1 MRREKI
7 PRRMAGLIACGERK
21 SRQSAAKVSQIQ
33 GIQHICS
40 RPGLFWNG
48 AGRPV
53 KPTGSHTVVPPTSDW
68 AKGKMAEDTLTTS
81 GIGRHGATRLP
92 SVDVDSFNIELKDDD
107 GFLGDRAS
115 KGAFRKILDT
125 LRKPLK
131 KNGEDPLGSKSAEAI
146 GKSGLDEALVG
157 DDIGAAA
164 LVHGAIEEFA
174 QELAYVTRRFL
185 KTKGWA
191 DTERIVVGG
200 GFRESRVGELA
211 IARTDIILKA
221 EDFKVEMVPI
231 RFDPDD
237 AGLIGCLHLAPS
249 WIFEAHDSILA
260 VDIGGTNIRCG
271 VVETRWK
278 KAPDLSK
285 ASVWKSELWRHADD
299 EPTREGTVKRLVK
312 MLKELI
318 AAADTEGLKL
328 APFIGIA
335 CPGVINEDGSI
346 EKGAQNLPG
355 NWESSKFNLPTSLV
369 EAIPEIGDHDTA
381 VLMHNDGVAQGLSEV
396 PFMQDVERWGVLTI
410 GTGLGNA
417 RFTNRRKDKGKSGN
431 DDKDKDEKKD
441 KKSKD

>member
-1 MRREKI
+1 
-7 PRRMAGLIACGERK
+7 
-21 SRQSAAKVSQIQ
+21 
-33 GIQHICS
+33 
-40 RPGLFWNG
+40 
-48 AGRPV
+48 
-53 KPTGSHTVVPPTSDW
+53 
-68 AKGKMAEDTLTTS
+68 MAEDIATTT
-81 GIGRHGATRLP
+81 GIARHGATRLP
-92 SVDVDSFNIELKDDD
+92 SVDVDSFNIELKDDE

-115 KGAFRKILDT
+115 KGAFRKILDG

-131 KNGEDPLGSKSAEAI
+131 KNGDDPLGDKSAGDISKSA
-146 GKSGLDEALVG
+146 LDEALVG

-174 QELAYVTRRFL
+174 GELAYVTQRFL
-185 KTKGWA
+185 KTKAWA

-221 EDFKVEMVPI
+221 ADFKVDLKPI
-231 RFDPDD
+231 RFHPDD

-278 KAPDLSK
+278 KASDLSK
-285 ASVWKSELWRHADD
+285 ALVWKSELWRHAND
-299 EPTREGTVKRLVK
+299 EPTREGAVKRLVK
-312 MLKELI
+312 MLKGLI
-318 AAADTEGLKL
+318 AEADAEGMRL

-355 NWESSKFNLPTSLV
+355 NWESSKFNLPASLV
-369 EAIPEIGDHDTA
+369 EAIPQIGDHDTA

-396 PFMQDVERWGVLTI
+396 PFMQDVEKWGVLTI

-417 RFTNRRKDKGKSGN
+417 RFTNRPKDRDQDK
-431 DDKDKDEKKD
+431 DDKKDR
-441 KKSKD
+441 KSKD

>member
-1 MRREKI
+1 MGSLAVVH
-7 PRRMAGLIACGERK
+7 PDFP
-21 SRQSAAKVSQIQ
+21 
-33 GIQHICS
+33 
-40 RPGLFWNG
+40 PGQ
-48 AGRPV
+48 
-53 KPTGSHTVVPPTSDW
+53 
-68 AKGKMAEDTLTTS
+68 GKMAEDTLTTS

-92 SVDVDSFNIELKDDD
+92 SVDVDSFNIELKDDE

-115 KGAFRKILDT
+115 KGAFREILDT

-131 KNGEDPLGSKSAEAI
+131 KNGDDPLGNKSAEAI
-146 GKSGLDEALVG
+146 GKNALDEALLG
-157 DDIGAAA
+157 DDIHASA

-174 QELAYVTRRFL
+174 QELAYVTQRFL
-185 KTKGWA
+185 KTKAWA

-200 GFRESRVGELA
+200 GFRQSRVGELA

-221 EDFKVEMVPI
+221 EGFKVDLVPI
-231 RFDPDD
+231 RFDPDE

-278 KAPDLSK
+278 KASDLSK
-285 ASVWKSELWRHADD
+285 ASVWKFDLWRHAND
-299 EPTREGTVKRLVK
+299 EPTRESAVKRLVK
-312 MLKELI
+312 MLKDLI
-318 AAADTEGLKL
+318 EAADAEGLKL

-355 NWESSKFNLPTSLV
+355 NWESSKFNLPASLV
-369 EAIPEIGDHDTA
+369 EAIPQIGDHDTA

-396 PFMQDVERWGVLTI
+396 PFMQDVGRWGVLTI

-417 RFTNRRKDKGKSGN
+417 RFTNRRKDK
-431 DDKDKDEKKD
+431 DKDKDDKKEKKSRD
-441 KKSKD
+441 

>member
-1 MRREKI
+1 MWSFTPCETNRFRR
-7 PRRMAGLIACGERK
+7 RC
-21 SRQSAAKVSQIQ
+21 
-33 GIQHICS
+33 
-40 RPGLFWNG
+40 
-48 AGRPV
+48 
-53 KPTGSHTVVPPTSDW
+53 PPDFPLG
-68 AKGKMAEDTLTTS
+68 KGKMAEDTLTTS

-92 SVDVDSFNIELKDDD
+92 SVDVDSYNIELKDED

-115 KGAFRKILDT
+115 KGAFRKILDS

-131 KNGEDPLGSKSAEAI
+131 KNGEDPLGSRSAEAI
-146 GKSGLDEALVG
+146 AKTTLDEALVG
-157 DDIGAAA
+157 DDVGAAA

-174 QELAYVTRRFL
+174 QELAYVTQRFL
-185 KTKGWA
+185 KTKAWA

-200 GFRESRVGELA
+200 GLRQSRVGELA

-221 EDFKVEMVPI
+221 EDFTVDLVPI
-231 RFDPDD
+231 RFHPDE

-249 WIFEAHDSILA
+249 WIFEAQDGILA

-285 ASVWKSELWRHADD
+285 ASVWKSTLWRHADD
-299 EPTREGTVKRLVK
+299 EPTREGAVKRLVK

-318 AAADTEGLKL
+318 AAADTEGLRV

-335 CPGVINEDGSI
+335 CPGVINEDGTI

-355 NWESSKFNLPTSLV
+355 NWESSKFNLPASLT
-369 EAIPEIGDHDTA
+369 EAIPQIGEHDTA

-396 PFMQDVERWGVLTI
+396 PFMQDVDHWGVLTI

-417 RFTNRRKDKGKSGN
+417 RFSNRRKN
-431 DDKDKDEKKD
+431 KDKDRNGKEAKKN
-441 KKSKD
+441 KD

>member
-1 MRREKI
+1 M
-7 PRRMAGLIACGERK
+7 
-21 SRQSAAKVSQIQ
+21 
-33 GIQHICS
+33 
-40 RPGLFWNG
+40 
-48 AGRPV
+48 GR
-53 KPTGSHTVVPPTSDW
+53 
-68 AKGKMAEDTLTTS
+68 AKMAEDTLTTS

-115 KGAFRKILDT
+115 KGAFREILDT

-131 KNGEDPLGSKSAEAI
+131 KNGEDPLGKKASEQI
-146 GKSGLDEALVG
+146 GKSALDEALVG
-157 DDIGAAA
+157 PDIHASA

-174 QELAYVTRRFL
+174 QELAQVTRRFL
-185 KTKGWA
+185 KTKAWA

-200 GFRESRVGELA
+200 GFRQSRVGELA
-211 IARTDIILKA
+211 IARTDIILKS
-221 EDFKVEMVPI
+221 EDFKVDLVPI

-285 ASVWKSELWRHADD
+285 AEVWKSELWRHADD
-299 EPTREGTVKRLVK
+299 EPTREGAVKRLVK
-312 MLKELI
+312 MLKDLI
-318 AAADTEGLKL
+318 TEADAEGLKL

-335 CPGVINEDGSI
+335 CPGVIDEDGSI

-355 NWESSKFNLPTSLV
+355 NWESSRFNLPASLV
-369 EAIPEIGDHDTA
+369 EAIPEIGGHDTA

-396 PFMQDVERWGVLTI
+396 PFMQDVEHWGVLTI

-417 RFTNRRKDKGKSGN
+417 RFTNRRKDK
-431 DDKDKDEKKD
+431 DKDKDEPKEKDEKKE

>member
-1 MRREKI
+1 
-7 PRRMAGLIACGERK
+7 
-21 SRQSAAKVSQIQ
+21 
-33 GIQHICS
+33 
-40 RPGLFWNG
+40 
-48 AGRPV
+48 
-53 KPTGSHTVVPPTSDW
+53 
-68 AKGKMAEDTLTTS
+68 MAEDTLTTS

-107 GFLGDRAS
+107 GYLGDRAS
-115 KGAFRKILDT
+115 KGAFRAILDA
-125 LRKPLK
+125 LREPLK
-131 KNGEDPLGSKSAEAI
+131 KNGDDPLGKESTESISKNT
-146 GKSGLDEALVG
+146 LDEALVG

-174 QELAYVTRRFL
+174 QELAYVTGRFL
-185 KTKGWA
+185 KTKAWA

-200 GFRESRVGELA
+200 GFRQSRVGELA
-211 IARTDIILKA
+211 IARTGLLLKA
-221 EDFKVEMVPI
+221 EGLKTDLVPI
-231 RFDPDD
+231 RFHPDE

-299 EPTREGTVKRLVK
+299 EPTREGAVKRLVK
-312 MLKELI
+312 MLKQLI
-318 AAADTEGLKL
+318 DAADAEGLKL

-335 CPGVINEDGSI
+335 CPGVIDEDGSI

-369 EAIPEIGDHDTA
+369 EAIPRIGDHDTA

-396 PFMQDVERWGVLTI
+396 PFMQDVERWGVLTV

-417 RFTNRRKDKGKSGN
+417 RFTNRKKEKDKEKN
-431 DDKDKDEKKD
+431 KDDRKEKK
-441 KKSKD
+441 KKE